1 MDNLESIAQILRDTK
16 TDRQETLG
24 SIQLQ
29 YEKAHLELLRVM
41 ELRDD
46 AASEITK
53 LDDAIEGVENWNPD
67 GSLTNAGVQFNDTEL
82 DTCIQA
88 VRERVD
94 NLVGLLDGPDAG
106 GSRDK
111 QWLLRLKE
119 AGDAAALLHLLMKH
133 DVKI

>member
-24 SIQLQ
+24 SVQLQ
-29 YEKAHLELLRVM
+29 YDQAHLELLRVM
-41 ELRDD
+41 ELRDA

-53 LDDAIEGVENWNPD
+53 LDDAIEWMENWQPV
-67 GSLTNAGVQFNDTEL
+67 GSLTVAGVQFNDNEL
-82 DTCIQA
+82 DTCIRVIQ
-88 VRERVD
+88 ERVD
-94 NLVGLLDGPDAG
+94 NIVGMLDGPDAG

-119 AGDAAALLHLLMKH
+119 AGDAAALLHLLMEH